1 MDHSYNKCSC
11 NENIYL
17 LFLSMISY
25 WLKIISHLNFY
36 FQSKNTAC
44 CCSHIFRTEKPWQ
57 YSCSQ
62 QAQSSKALC
71 NNQQAKSSDSERYF
85 ANLQWNK
92 TCYSTNKFKSEISVN
107 KILEP
112 FAKISSMG
120 GKKNVSK
127 VAQVSEEDCEKSWKV
142 WINVA

>member
-1 MDHSYNKCSC
+1 MSS
-11 NENIYL
+11 
-17 LFLSMISY
+17 
-25 WLKIISHLNFY
+25 IISDWYKIYSSLNFY

-44 CCSHIFRTEKPWQ
+44 CCGHIFRTKKLGQ
-57 YSCSQ
+57 YSCNQ
-62 QAQSSKALC
+62 QAQYSKALSH
-71 NNQQAKSSDSERYF
+71 NQQAKSSDSESCF

-92 TCYSTNKFKSEISVN
+92 ACYSTNKFKNEISVN

-112 FAKISSMG
+112 FAKISNMG